1 MALHT
6 QTQFAALCGVTAAN
20 LSTYKKRG
28 KVVVNA
34 QSYIDDTDPTNAAF
48 LKKRLEMGQKEVK
61 QQPTHKNLQQ
71 PAQISTQPDTNTD
84 FSARGTA
91 KPATSTTPTNIFE
104 IDKKLKL
111 TDIELKER
119 RIRLLQIEEA
129 IKMGKLL
136 PNDPVQKT
144 FISFSENLKIAYQ
157 QGSERL
163 IVVLTQK
170 KALTAEEQAD
180 IRNQL
185 TAIINQSL
193 ADAITQTKKDL
204 REKASQAA
212 KPKTD
217 LAATGEDEAPATQQ
231 L

>member
-1 MALHT
+1 MCSSDLFPSH
-6 QTQFAALCGVTAAN
+6 
-20 LSTYKKRG
+20 
-28 KVVVNA
+28 
-34 QSYIDDTDPTNAAF
+34 DTS
-48 LKKRLEMGQKEVK
+48 L
-61 QQPTHKNLQQ
+61 
-71 PAQISTQPDTNTD
+71 
-84 FSARGTA
+84 
-91 KPATSTTPTNIFE
+91 FE

-193 ADAITQTKKDL
+193 AEAIKQTKKDL
-204 REKASQAA
+204 REIASQAA
-212 KPKTD
+212 KLKTD
-217 LAATGEDEAPATQQ
+217 LADSGEDEEPTTQQ
-231 L
+231 P

>member
-1 MALHT
+1 L
-6 QTQFAALCGVTAAN
+6 QSLN
-20 LSTYKKRG
+20 LRIVKCIVSR
-28 KVVVNA
+28 
-34 QSYIDDTDPTNAAF
+34 QLQ
-48 LKKRLEMGQKEVK
+48 LKHL
-61 QQPTHKNLQQ
+61 PSHDS
-71 PAQISTQPDTNTD
+71 PA
-84 FSARGTA
+84 
-91 KPATSTTPTNIFE
+91 NIFE

-193 ADAITQTKKDL
+193 ADAIKQTKKDL
-204 REKASQAA
+204 REIASQAA
-212 KPKTD
+212 KLKTD
-217 LAATGEDEAPATQQ
+217 LADTGEDEEPATQQ

>member
-1 MALHT
+1 MKCL
-6 QTQFAALCGVTAAN
+6 V
-20 LSTYKKRG
+20 
-28 KVVVNA
+28 
-34 QSYIDDTDPTNAAF
+34 
-48 LKKRLEMGQKEVK
+48 
-61 QQPTHKNLQQ
+61 
-71 PAQISTQPDTNTD
+71 
-84 FSARGTA
+84 
-91 KPATSTTPTNIFE
+91 NIFE

-193 ADAITQTKKDL
+193 AEAIKQTKKDL
-204 REKASQAA
+204 REIASQAA
-212 KPKTD
+212 KLKTD
-217 LAATGEDEAPATQQ
+217 LADSGEDEEPTTQQ
-231 L
+231 P

>member
-1 MALHT
+1 MIL
-6 QTQFAALCGVTAAN
+6 VAN
-20 LSTYKKRG
+20 
-28 KVVVNA
+28 
-34 QSYIDDTDPTNAAF
+34 
-48 LKKRLEMGQKEVK
+48 
-61 QQPTHKNLQQ
+61 
-71 PAQISTQPDTNTD
+71 
-84 FSARGTA
+84 
-91 KPATSTTPTNIFE
+91 
-104 IDKKLKL
+104 
-111 TDIELKER
+111 IELKER

-193 ADAITQTKKDL
+193 AEAIKQTKKDL
-204 REKASQAA
+204 REIASQAA
-212 KPKTD
+212 KLKTD
-217 LAATGEDEAPATQQ
+217 LADTGEDEEPATQQ

>member
-1 MALHT
+1 
-6 QTQFAALCGVTAAN
+6 
-20 LSTYKKRG
+20 
-28 KVVVNA
+28 
-34 QSYIDDTDPTNAAF
+34 
-48 LKKRLEMGQKEVK
+48 
-61 QQPTHKNLQQ
+61 
-71 PAQISTQPDTNTD
+71 
-84 FSARGTA
+84 
-91 KPATSTTPTNIFE
+91 
-104 IDKKLKL
+104 
-111 TDIELKER
+111 
-119 RIRLLQIEEA
+119 
-129 IKMGKLL
+129 MGKLL

-193 ADAITQTKKDL
+193 ADAIKQTKKDL
-204 REKASQAA
+204 REIASQAA
-212 KPKTD
+212 KLKTD
-217 LAATGEDEAPATQQ
+217 LADTGEDEEPATQQ